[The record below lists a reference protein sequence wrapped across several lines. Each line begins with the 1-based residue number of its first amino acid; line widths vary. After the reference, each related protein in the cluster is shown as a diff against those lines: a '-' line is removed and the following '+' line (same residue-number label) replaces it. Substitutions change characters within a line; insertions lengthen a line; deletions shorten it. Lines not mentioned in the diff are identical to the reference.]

1 MATTTTVDNT
11 IASAP
16 LQLLI
21 EPPQGVPPF
30 ALTTSPHAT
39 VLSVMESIAERTHI
53 PADKQLLIHQ
63 GHHLHVRHQTLAE
76 LHITDGA
83 RLVVTPQLAGGCAC
97 CQCCTVL

>member
-1 MATTTTVDNT
+1 MATAADN

-21 EPPQGVPPF
+21 EPPQGVPAF
-30 ALTTSPHAT
+30 ALTTSPDAT
-39 VLSVMESIAERTHI
+39 VLSVMESIAERAHI
-53 PADKQLLIHQ
+53 PVAQQLLVHQ
-63 GHHLHVRHQTLAE
+63 GQHLHTRHQTLAE

-83 RLVVTPQLAGGCAC
+83 RLIVTPQLAGGCAC